1 MHNEEHKQDTLE
13 VLEQVIVDI
22 ASRKFVL
29 IGNQGERKEI
39 DCDMEQFMNV
49 LNVIRELVPTEE
61 EIYV

>member
-1 MHNEEHKQDTLE
+1 MHNEDLE
-13 VLEQVIVDI
+13 PLDECLEQVIVDI
-22 ASRKFVL
+22 TSRKFVL

-61 EIYV
+61 VIYV

>member
-1 MHNEEHKQDTLE
+1 MHNEELE
-13 VLEQVIVDI
+13 PLDECLEQVIVDI

-61 EIYV
+61 VIYV

>member
-1 MHNEEHKQDTLE
+1 MHNEELE
-13 VLEQVIVDI
+13 PLDECLEQVIVDI

-49 LNVIRELVPTEE
+49 LNVIRELTPIEQVT
-61 EIYV
+61 YV

>member
-49 LNVIRELVPTEE
+49 LNIIRELTPIEQVT
-61 EIYV
+61 YV

>member
-49 LNVIRELVPTEE
+49 LNVIREIVPTEE
-61 EIYV
+61 VIYV

>member
-49 LNVIRELVPTEE
+49 LNVIRELTPTEQVT
-61 EIYV
+61 YV

>member
-1 MHNEEHKQDTLE
+1 MHNEELE
-13 VLEQVIVDI
+13 PLDECLEQVIVDI

-29 IGNQGERKEI
+29 IGNKGERQEI

-61 EIYV
+61 VIYV

>member
-1 MHNEEHKQDTLE
+1 MHNDELE
-13 VLEQVIVDI
+13 TLEQVIVDI
-22 ASRKFVL
+22 TSRKFVL

-61 EIYV
+61 VIYV

>member
-61 EIYV
+61 VIYV

>member
-49 LNVIRELVPTEE
+49 LNVIRELTPIEQVT
-61 EIYV
+61 YV